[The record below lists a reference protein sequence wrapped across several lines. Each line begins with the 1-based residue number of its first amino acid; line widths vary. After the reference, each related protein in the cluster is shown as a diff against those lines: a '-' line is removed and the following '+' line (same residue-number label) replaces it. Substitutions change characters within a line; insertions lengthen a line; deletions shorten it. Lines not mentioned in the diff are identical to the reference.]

1 MGNTLLVKPLV
12 FLIDTLVTLYIL
24 ALLLRFLLQWARADF
39 YNPLSQFLVKITNPL
54 LRPLRQVIPRYKGI
68 DFGSLALILALQA
81 IGLLVILLLA
91 DVPFSFSNILVW
103 SLAKILILT
112 LNLWLVLIIVQ
123 AIMSWINPRTYNP
136 ALALV
141 HSLTEP
147 VLAPARRI
155 IPPISGIDL
164 SPLLVLIVLQIIK
177 MIVADLATWIAAP
190 AMSLL

>member
-54 LRPLRQVIPRYKGI
+54 LRPLRQVIPGYKGI